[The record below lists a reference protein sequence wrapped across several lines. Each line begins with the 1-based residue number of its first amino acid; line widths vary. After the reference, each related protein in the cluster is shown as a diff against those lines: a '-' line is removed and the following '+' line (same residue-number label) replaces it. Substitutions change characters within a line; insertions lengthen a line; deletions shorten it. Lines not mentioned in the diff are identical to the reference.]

1 MHVRRPR
8 SPSVLIRLLV
18 AYLLPTLAL
27 LAVFGFFAERV
38 TRHALDASL
47 GRRLTGI
54 AQASTTQVRQAVLD
68 FLAPGDDDSLSAK
81 RLRRKLVRL
90 RDSTRVARIF
100 VLDAKL
106 RSKCDTAPGA
116 RIGDRHY
123 NAEADRD
130 ELKRVFSGEVASSVL
145 FVGSDKKTYKTG
157 YAPIYGIDDDG
168 RREVIATLGV
178 VASAEYFLALDQL
191 RSYLLLLGGVVV
203 LLIIAVTVLVARRT
217 THPLRALAKEAERIG
232 AGQLER
238 PITSASADEVGL
250 LARTMNE
257 MREALQARESEL
269 QLMLSG
275 IAHEVRN
282 PLGGIALFA
291 GLLREEVAADQ
302 DQLEMV
308 QRIER
313 ELEYLKRVVND
324 FLAYARKMPLS
335 LAPVSLA
342 ALCDDIAEI
351 ARGQA
356 EEAEVKLELEADD
369 IQALGD
375 AEQLRRVALN
385 LLGNAIHASEP
396 GAVVTLR
403 CGEADKG
410 KATPYLEVE
419 DRGCGVDDE
428 LREKIFTPFF
438 TTREKGTGL
447 GLALSKKIIDE
458 HGGHFELDSEVGRG
472 TRVRITLQPAPQ
484 RSSSPNTV

>member
-1 MHVRRPR
+1 MRVRRPR

-38 TRHALDASL
+38 TRRALDASL

-90 RDSTRVARIF
+90 RDSTGVARIF

-106 RSKCDTAPGA
+106 RSKCDTAKGV

-130 ELKRVFSGEVASSVL
+130 ELRRVFAGQVASSVL
-145 FVGSDKKTYKTG
+145 FVGDDKKTYKTG
-157 YAPIYGIDDDG
+157 YAPIYGVDDEG
-168 RREVIATLGV
+168 RRKVIATLGA
-178 VASAEYFLALDQL
+178 VASPEYFLALEQL
-191 RSYLLLLGGVVV
+191 RAYLLLLGGVIA
-203 LLIIAVTVLVARRT
+203 LLIIAATVLIARRT
-217 THPLRALAKEAERIG
+217 TRPLRALAKEAERIG

-238 PITSASADEVGL
+238 PITVGSADEVGL

-291 GLLREEVAADQ
+291 GLLREEVCEDE

-324 FLAYARKMPLS
+324 FLAYARKMPLTLTPVN
-335 LAPVSLA
+335 LAS
-342 ALCDDIAEI
+342 LCDDIAEI

-356 EEAEVKLELEADD
+356 EEAEVKLEVEANEVE
-369 IQALGD
+369 ALGD

-385 LLGNAIHASEP
+385 LLGNAIHASET

-403 CGEADKG
+403 CGGGEGGGA
-410 KATPYLEVE
+410 PYLEVE
-419 DRGCGVDDE
+419 DRGCGIDDE
-428 LREKIFTPFF
+428 LAEKIFTPFF

-447 GLALSKKIIDE
+447 GLALSKKIVDE

-472 TRVRITLQPAPQ
+472 TRVRIALKPTTPG
-484 RSSSPNTV
+484 